1 MRITIEVHHATYA
14 PWEEEADERDR
25 LNEWTDTHEF
35 DNATE
40 CADWLDRE
48 GFGLPSCDP
57 GPYDVRTWLNELDP
71 YEHPYSGVLTERS
84 AHVYAGFSPRL
95 WAAIVARVS
104 RPWTR
109 YHGPYYVER

>member
-1 MRITIEVHHATYA
+1 MRITIEVHNAEYA
-14 PWEEEADERDR
+14 PWEEDADERER
-25 LNEWTDTHEF
+25 LSEWTDTHTF

-48 GFGLPSCDP
+48 GFGVPSHDP
-57 GPYDVRTWLNELDP
+57 GPYDVRTWLSENDP

-84 AHVYAGFSPRL
+84 AHVYAGFPPRL

-104 RPWTR
+104 RRWTR
-109 YHGPYYVER
+109 YCGPYYVER